1 VSSRLLFEP
10 KIGVRQQVTECAF
23 YVSLTHASSRKARIA
38 PNVFLCPMGGLVRSM
53 LLATEDARRGV
64 WLTLVS
70 DLAQAYF
77 QLLALEVVG

>member
-1 VSSRLLFEP
+1 
-10 KIGVRQQVTECAF
+10 
-23 YVSLTHASSRKARIA
+23 
-38 PNVFLCPMGGLVRSM
+38 VFLSPKGGLVRAM